1 MTAKQRIYLI
11 GLPASGKTTI
21 GRWLAE
27 RLGWEFYDIDEAVI
41 SKSGLSIFRF
51 FEERGE
57 EEFRKLETELLE
69 KAKTISIERLNV
81 LTKPYLFK
89 NLNPKIELAVILG
102 CVFGGLFWALLPGLF
117 Y

>member
-1 MTAKQRIYLI
+1 MYSIACSTTYLVTA
-11 GLPASGKTTI
+11 
-21 GRWLAE
+21 
-27 RLGWEFYDIDEAVI
+27 
-41 SKSGLSIFRF
+41 
-51 FEERGE
+51 
-57 EEFRKLETELLE
+57 
-69 KAKTISIERLNV
+69 ISIERLNV